1 MNVTLALFGGVPYA
15 KSHLPSGRSST
26 TPNVKRF
33 WMFSKVGLGADT
45 VLSFRFRRNIRE
57 PPWSRFGISA
67 SNGTVTLE
75 MALLAAGIQPGDEVI
90 VPPITFIATAT
101 AVLRV
106 GAVPVFVDI
115 EPAAC
120 NIDPQ
125 RLSDAIAPAT
135 RAIIPVHF
143 GGHPADMDAILQ
155 IARKHGL
162 IVIEDAAHAHGA
174 HWKEQL
180 SGPSGVWRVRFFQL
194 PAVRKHDRRGRRHPA
209 YQ

>member
-1 MNVTLALFGGVPYA
+1 MSALALFGGVPVRQKPFA
-15 KSHLPSGRSST
+15 RWPVFDDTERQAVLDVLESGAWGGYS
-26 TPNVKRF
+26 P
-33 WMFSKVGLGADT
+33 KVSDFEETFA
-45 VLSFRFRRNIRE
+45 RRHGT
-57 PPWSRFGISA
+57 RFGISA

-125 RLSDAIAPAT
+125 RLSDAITPAT

-143 GGHPADMDAILQ
+143 GGHPAIWTQSFRLRANT
-155 IARKHGL
+155 
-162 IVIEDAAHAHGA
+162 V
-174 HWKEQL
+174 
-180 SGPSGVWRVRFFQL
+180 
-194 PAVRKHDRRGRRHPA
+194 
-209 YQ
+209 